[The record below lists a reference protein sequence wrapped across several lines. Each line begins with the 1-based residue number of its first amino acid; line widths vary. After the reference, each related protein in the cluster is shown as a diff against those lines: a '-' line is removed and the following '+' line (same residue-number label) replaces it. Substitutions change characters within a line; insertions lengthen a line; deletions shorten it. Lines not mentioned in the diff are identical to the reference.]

1 VSGLATYVAAVGG
14 GFLALNFQSSL
25 PDSFNPFIG
34 LIWLAVLVSVGSR
47 SITAALVAGLV
58 FALLPGVF
66 QTYLPAG
73 WTHLPTILFGLGAI
87 MLARNPEGVI
97 AMHARQLADLTRKR
111 SDRRGRSEPG
121 RGEATGR
128 DVSAEETTAQTAERV
143 ASGGN
148 A

>member
-1 VSGLATYVAAVGG
+1 RTFSYLALGAFLVLGLLILNLRRSTAGLAMSAVRWSETGSRTLGLSVVQMKVLISGLATYVAAVGG

-73 WTHLPTILFGLGAI
+73 WTHLPTILFGLG
-87 MLARNPEGVI
+87 
-97 AMHARQLADLTRKR
+97 
-111 SDRRGRSEPG
+111 
-121 RGEATGR
+121 
-128 DVSAEETTAQTAERV
+128 
-143 ASGGN
+143 
-148 A
+148 